1 MRLALG
7 GPTTPIAAL
16 AALLTLGAALPGGH
30 RHGDAP
36 RGGRSAGQSSTL
48 RILAYN
54 VRHGSG
60 MDDVVDLT
68 RAARVISAQQPDVV
82 ALQEIDNRTT
92 RTGGVDQAQRLGELT
107 GMHAAFGAFM
117 DYAGGE
123 YGMALLAK
131 SPFSRVTNHRLPDGD
146 EPRSALAAR
155 IQLGDSGPEVVIV
168 GIHLYRTAEERLAQ
182 AQRIV
187 DIFENEQA
195 PVILIGDFNSTPDSP
210 VIALLSETWT
220 IPDKGTD
227 HLTFSSRDPR
237 REIDYIM
244 YRPSDRFEVVTLDVI
259 DEPLA
264 SDHRPVLLELR
275 WRAPLP

>member
-1 MRLALG
+1 MTRRARR
-7 GPTTPIAAL
+7 AAL
-16 AALLTLGAALPGGH
+16 AAVGAALLAGNAHGGPS
-30 RHGDAP
+30 REGP
-36 RGGRSAGQSSTL
+36 YGGQPSTL

-54 VRHGSG
+54 VRHGAG

-68 RAARVISAQQPDVV
+68 RAARVIRELQPDVV

-92 RTGGVDQAQRLGELT
+92 RTDGVDQAARLGELT
-107 GMHAAFGAFM
+107 GMHAAFGTFM
-117 DYAGGE
+117 NYAGGQ
-123 YGMALLAK
+123 YGMALLSK
-131 SPFSRVTNHRLPDGD
+131 YPLSDVTNHRLPDGA

-155 IQLGDSGPEVVIV
+155 IRPDDPASDVVIV
-168 GIHLYRTAEERLAQ
+168 GIHLYSSAEERLAQ

-187 DIFENEQA
+187 DILEDERA
-195 PVILIGDFNSTPDSP
+195 AVILVGDFNSTPDSP
-210 VIALLSETWT
+210 VISLLARTWT

-227 HLTFSSRDPR
+227 HLTFPSHDPS

-244 YRPSDRFEVVTLDVI
+244 YRPTDRFEVIALDVI

-275 WRAPLP
+275 WR